1 MLAAGEMLSLEGP
14 NGSGKTSLLRAL
26 AGFLEPV
33 SGFVRIRTNWG
44 GAIDDREERGSFIG
58 WLGHQD
64 GVKAQMTPLET
75 LRFFAQFPARDAG
88 DAKERR
94 IADALARADL
104 ARVRDLP
111 VQYLSAGQK
120 RRLAL
125 ARLDVMER
133 PLWLLDEPLAAL
145 DSAGKALAADYIRE
159 HCRAGGLVVAA
170 THEPLGLEG
179 KLLALG
185 DAK

>member
-1 MLAAGEMLSLEGP
+1 
-14 NGSGKTSLLRAL
+14 
-26 AGFLEPV
+26 
-33 SGFVRIRTNWG
+33 
-44 GAIDDREERGSFIG
+44 IG